1 MSHSSLSFAP
11 RISALTHATGL
22 HRYESDGDVHADM
35 KTVENICILKRASL
49 TAGQSVPAMHL
60 RTVTGVTSL
69 YDAGDGH
76 IFAVCSEMHP
86 TAAELFDGEA
96 AEASIRE
103 VLRELKDS
111 LGTTT

>member
-1 MSHSSLSFAP
+1 M
-11 RISALTHATGL
+11 THATGL
-22 HRYESDGDVHADM
+22 HRYESDGNVHADM
-35 KTVENICILKRASL
+35 KTVDNICILKRASL

-96 AEASIRE
+96 AEASIGE

-111 LGTTT
+111 LGTMARWSCASH

>member
-1 MSHSSLSFAP
+1 M
-11 RISALTHATGL
+11 
-22 HRYESDGDVHADM
+22 
-35 KTVENICILKRASL
+35 
-49 TAGQSVPAMHL
+49 
-60 RTVTGVTSL
+60 

-96 AEASIRE
+96 AEASIGE

-111 LGTTT
+111 LGTIA